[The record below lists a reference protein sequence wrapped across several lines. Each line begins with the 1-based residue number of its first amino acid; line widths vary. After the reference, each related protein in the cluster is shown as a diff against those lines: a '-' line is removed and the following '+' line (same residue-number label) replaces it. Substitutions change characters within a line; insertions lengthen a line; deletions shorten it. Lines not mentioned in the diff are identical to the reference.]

1 MIMTKTRRIFSMR
14 RGHSYWLDYKI
25 TEADWNAIACISNY
39 CEKKG
44 VETSF
49 ISRLDCDTGGLE
61 LTFTTSGKKPV
72 VLRLAT
78 NGNANISFY
87 KNWDAPI
94 PQQVKQCGDIKQS
107 WESTGRAICSF
118 R

>member
-1 MIMTKTRRIFSMR
+1 MTKTTRVFSMK

-25 TEADWNAIACISNY
+25 TEQDWNAIAYLSNY
-39 CEKKG
+39 CDKKG

-49 ISRLDCDTGGLE
+49 ISKLDCGTGGLE
-61 LTFTTSGKKPV
+61 LTFTVGKKLV
-72 VLRLAT
+72 VLRLAS
-78 NGNANISFY
+78 NGNANISCY
-87 KNWDAPI
+87 KTWDSPI
-94 PQQVKQCGDIKQS
+94 PQQVKQCGDIKQN